1 MQRNLA
7 IVLVACA
14 ISVPAAAQDV
24 YVGDPGHTM
33 ASFATG
39 HLGISWVHGRFN
51 KTTTAKV
58 IIDRAAKKGTI
69 ETVIDTASVDTGHEA
84 RDKHVR
90 SADYLDVEKFPT
102 ITFKSSALKFN
113 GDTLVGADGDL
124 TMMGVTRPVTL
135 DVTMFRCIQHPVN
148 KKEMC
153 GAEASTAIKRAEWGI
168 KRGATGIG
176 DDVKISIQIEAYKE

>member
-1 MQRNLA
+1 MHLRTAMLLA
-7 IVLVACA
+7 ASATAL
-14 ISVPAAAQDV
+14 PAAAQDV
-24 YVGDPGHTM
+24 YVGDPAHTM

-58 IIDRAAKKGTI
+58 IIDRAARKGTI
-69 ETVIDTASVDTGHEA
+69 DVLIDATSVDTGHEA

-102 ITFKSSALKFN
+102 IAFKSSNLKFT
-113 GDTLVGADGDL
+113 GDDLSSADGEL

-135 DVTMFRCIQHPVN
+135 NVALFRCIPHPVN

-153 GAEASTAIKRAEWGI
+153 GAEASTAIKRSEWGI